1 MATIK
6 NKAAILTIGDELMI
20 GQTVDTNSAWMAR
33 WLDSHG
39 WRIAWRTSCGDT
51 LEAIRDGIGQCLERA
66 DLVLLSGG
74 LGPTNDDRT
83 VEALCAYFKC
93 DSVWHE
99 PTWKRMA
106 DILRTYHRE
115 PTDMHRKQCYLP
127 SIAVPVANDRGT
139 APGLLIEQDGKRLVS
154 MPGVPSE
161 MKHLLDEKIGP
172 MLPSPGY
179 VEHRFVRTAGEGE
192 SVIAEKVADIESALP
207 AYVHLAYL
215 PSFGAVT
222 LRLSVYEAGHSSVL
236 DQLQKE
242 IAARL
247 GHLVYSLGMDNLSA
261 VIGQVLRER
270 NQTLATAESCTGG
283 YLAHLITAEAG
294 SSDYYLGSVI
304 AYANTIKTRLLEV
317 NVHDLTMAGAV
328 SEEVVGEMAQ
338 GARHRLGADW
348 ALATSGIAGPGG
360 ATPAKPV
367 GTVCL
372 ACAGP
377 NGVRTRTVHFRRDRA
392 GNIESASVAAL
403 TMLWRALTRSEE

>member
-33 WLDSHG
+33 WLDTHG
-39 WRIAWRTSCGDT
+39 WRIMWRSSCGDT

-66 DLVLLSGG
+66 DLVLISGG

-83 VEALCAYFKC
+83 VEALCDYFNC
-93 DSVWHE
+93 ESVWHE
-99 PTWKRMA
+99 PTWKRMT
-106 DILRTYHRE
+106 DILKTYNRE

-127 SIAVPVANDRGT
+127 SIAIPVPNDRGT
-139 APGLLIEQDGKRLVS
+139 APGLVIELDGKRLVS

-161 MKHLLDEKIGP
+161 MKHLLGEKIGP
-172 MLPSPGY
+172 TLPVTGH

-192 SVIAEKVADIESALP
+192 SVIAEKVADIEAALP
-207 AYVHLAYL
+207 GYIHLAYL
-215 PSFGAVT
+215 PSFGTVT
-222 LRLSVYEAGHSSVL
+222 LRLSAYEAGHSVIL

-247 GHLVYSLGMDNLSA
+247 GHLVYSREMETLSA
-261 VIGQVLRER
+261 AIGKRLRDR
-270 NQTLATAESCTGG
+270 GQTLATAESCTGG
-283 YLAHLITAEAG
+283 YLAHLITSEAG

-304 AYANTIKTRLLEV
+304 AYANTIKTRMLEV

-328 SEEVVGEMAQ
+328 SEAIVGEMAE
-338 GARHRLGADW
+338 GARHRIGADW

-360 ATPAKPV
+360 ATPTKPV
-367 GTVCL
+367 GTVCI

-377 NGVRTRTVHFRRDRA
+377 NGISTRTAHFRRDRA
-392 GNIESASVAAL
+392 GNIESAAVAAL
-403 TMLWRALTRSEE
+403 TMLWRALISEQ